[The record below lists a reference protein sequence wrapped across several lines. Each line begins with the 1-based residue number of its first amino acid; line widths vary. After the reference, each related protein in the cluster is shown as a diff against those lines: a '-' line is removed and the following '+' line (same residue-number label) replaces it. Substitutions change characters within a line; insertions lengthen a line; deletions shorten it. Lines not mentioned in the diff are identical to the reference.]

1 MGTLSNPSKIGQYE
15 PLCYNCNVFKIVTAP
30 NPVLSDIAKPIS
42 RVDSSVITIIEEMK
56 KTLAATTD
64 PKGVGL
70 AAPQVGKSL
79 QIFIAKPTDKSEV
92 VVFINPQILEKSSK
106 VDYVKRPKKDISTP
120 ASQAERGGLGKKA
133 SKKLE
138 GCLSLP
144 AIWGPVLR
152 SSSLTLS
159 YLDENGKTHKQKFNG
174 FLSTI
179 VQHEMDH
186 LNGVLFPKRVL
197 EQKGILYRSS
207 KNDKGE
213 DVFEEIEV

>member
-1 MGTLSNPSKIGQYE
+1 ML
-15 PLCYNCNVFKIVTAP
+15 KIVTPP

-42 RVDSSVITIIEEMK
+42 KVNSSVVAIVEEMK

-79 QIFIAKPTDKSEV
+79 RIFITKPTDKSDV
-92 VVFINPQILEKSSK
+92 MVFINPQIVQKSSK
-106 VDYVKRPKKDISTP
+106 VDYVKRPKKDS
-120 ASQAERGGLGKKA
+120 SKKA

-144 AIWGPVLR
+144 NIWGPVLR
-152 SSSLTLS
+152 ASSLTIS
-159 YLDENGKTHKQKFNG
+159 YLDEKGQHHEKKFSN
-174 FLSTI
+174 FLATI

-186 LNGVLFPKRVL
+186 LEGVLFPKRVL
-197 EQKGILYRSS
+197 EQKGILYKSH
-207 KNDKGE
+207 KNEKNE
-213 DVFEEIEV
+213 DEFEEIEI

>member
-1 MGTLSNPSKIGQYE
+1 M
-15 PLCYNCNVFKIVTAP
+15 FKIVTAP

-42 RVDSSVITIIEEMK
+42 RVDSSVIAVVKEMK

-70 AAPQVGKSL
+70 AAPQVGKSMR
-79 QIFIAKPTDKSEV
+79 IFIAKPTDKSDV
-92 VVFINPQILEKSSK
+92 IVFINPKILQKSSK
-106 VDYVKRPKKDISTP
+106 VDYVKRPKKDTS
-120 ASQAERGGLGKKA
+120 KKA

-144 AIWGPVLR
+144 TVWGPVLR

-159 YLDENGKTHKQKFNG
+159 YLDEFGKTHKQKFNG

-186 LNGVLFPKRVL
+186 LDGILFPKRVL
-197 EQKGILYRSS
+197 EQKGILYKSS
-207 KNDKGE
+207 KNEKNE
-213 DVFEEIEV
+213 DIFEEIEI